1 MDHIRAMRLF
11 IRVAELGSLTAASL
25 DLGLARGAASAIV
38 ADLERY
44 LGVQLLERT
53 TRKIRLTE
61 EGSLYIQ
68 RSRGILDD
76 IAELEDEIGQS
87 ERSPHGLLRVQIPPG
102 ITRMVVAPALPGFI
116 AQHPGI
122 EVQILSRS
130 DLPDFVGLRL
140 DAALVVGPMQE
151 LDVVGRPL
159 GHLPALTVASPGYL
173 KRWGVPKVPADVA
186 SHKCIRT
193 ISTATGNPVVWRF
206 REDGQDTR
214 ILMPGPLAFESA
226 DAAVVAARRGG
237 GILQIAS
244 YLVYD
249 DIRNGTLVSV
259 LDDYRPEG
267 PTLHIIHPR
276 HRRKPRRLKVFE
288 DFLIDLNQR
297 FRSRWNIRD
306 SKSPGPGLP
315 VAPPVTPSE

>member
-1 MDHIRAMRLF
+1 MDHLRAMRLF
-11 IRVAELGSLTAASL
+11 LRVSELGSLTAAST

-61 EGSLYIQ
+61 EGSRYIE
-68 RSRGILDD
+68 RARGILDD
-76 IAELEDEIGQS
+76 IADLEDEVGQA
-87 ERSPHGLLRVQIPPG
+87 ERRPHGLLRVQIPPG
-102 ITRMVVAPALPGFI
+102 ITRVVVAPALPRFV
-116 AQHPGI
+116 AQYPEI

-140 DAALVVGPMQE
+140 DAALVVGPMPE
-151 LDVVGRPL
+151 LDVVSRSL
-159 GHLPALTVASPGYL
+159 GHLPALTVAAPTYL
-173 KRWGVPKVPADVA
+173 ETRGVPQAPCDIDAH
-186 SHKCIRT
+186 SCIRT

-206 REDGQDTR
+206 RQDGKDMR
-214 ILMPGPLAFESA
+214 MAVPGPLAFESPE
-226 DAAVVAARRGG
+226 AAVAAARRGG

-249 DIRNGTLVSV
+249 DIRAGTLVTV

-267 PTLHIIHPR
+267 PTLQIVHPR
-276 HRRKPRRLKVFE
+276 HRRKPRRLKLFE
-288 DFLIDLNQR
+288 DFLADLNQR
-297 FRSRWNIRD
+297 VRTRWNIRD
-306 SKSPGPGLP
+306 TKSPGPGR
-315 VAPPVTPSE
+315 PVTPSE